1 MAEQERVLA
10 LEGEL
15 QSLRLE
21 LAEQKRANEK
31 LKLELERQRGGESA
45 RLASAQIEK
54 LFSEIATPVSQL
66 LTQTHLLKVEG
77 RPVQAADVLAVA
89 SRLVRT
95 LESQGL
101 TIEGAI
107 GESVLFDPNRHEA
120 LSVEEEILPGQ
131 PAVIRLVGLSYQG
144 RLLRKAGVVAAAQ
157 QEQG

>member
-31 LKLELERQRGGESA
+31 LRLELERQRGGESA

-54 LFSEIATPVSQL
+54 LFSEVATPVSQL
-66 LTQTHLLKVEG
+66 LTQAHLLKVEG
-77 RPVQAADVLAVA
+77 RPVQINDVLAVVA
-89 SRLVRT
+89 RLVRT

-101 TIEGAI
+101 TVEGSI
-107 GESVLFDPNRHEA
+107 GESVPFDPNRHEA
-120 LSVEEEILPGQ
+120 LSVEEEISPGQ
-131 PAVIRLVGLSYQG
+131 AAVIRLVGLSYQG
-144 RLLRKAGVVAAAQ
+144 RLLRKAGIVAAAE